1 MLYSSDSVATVST
14 HFGKLLKSDNLAQEK
29 NKQFSLVKLELKG
42 LVEAIN
48 IQQQI
53 EAMETHLYVL
63 EHQLEDRLNILE
75 QSAATIVP
83 DSPFAA
89 NQTAQ
94 IEQERQQINDQFITK
109 IADIR
114 EKLDFEQDK
123 LEDIKLKTR
132 RKLSGFLQKHQIITN
147 ELTDT
152 LIKVVDDAL
161 VESGLP
167 PFTAEQKKKL
177 IEMIHTA
184 NADALNEQ
192 CRIVAQYPDQTNE
205 KSKKA
210 MQKELES
217 LMKKQIEKFV
227 NFILQPPEPA
237 GVK

>member
-1 MLYSSDSVATVST
+1 MLYSSDTVATVST
-14 HFGKLLKSDNLAQEK
+14 HFGKLLKSDSLAQEK
-29 NKQFSLVKLELKG
+29 HKQFSLVKLELKG

-75 QSAATIVP
+75 QTAATIVP

-94 IEQERQQINDQFITK
+94 IEQERQQINDQFIIK
-109 IADIR
+109 ISEIR
-114 EKLDFEQDK
+114 EKLEEEKDK

-132 RKLSGFLQKHQIITN
+132 RKLSGFLQKHQIITDD
-147 ELTDT
+147 LTDK

-161 VESGLP
+161 VESSLP
-167 PFTAEQKKKL
+167 PFSPDQKKKL
-177 IEMIHTA
+177 IELIHSE

-192 CRIVAQYPDQTNE
+192 CRIIAQYPDQTNE
-205 KSKKA
+205 KTKKA
-210 MQKELES
+210 MQKELEN